1 MQITALKILIV
12 CQNKIAYIDISPIT
26 ALSQEIRKK
35 HATNFKKLLKKS

>member
-26 ALSQEIRKK
+26 ALSQEIK
-35 HATNFKKLLKKS
+35 